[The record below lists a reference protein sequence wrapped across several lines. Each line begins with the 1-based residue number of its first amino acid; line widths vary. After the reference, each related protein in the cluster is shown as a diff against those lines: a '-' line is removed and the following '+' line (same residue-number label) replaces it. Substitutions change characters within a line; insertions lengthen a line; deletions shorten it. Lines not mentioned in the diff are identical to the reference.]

1 MNISVTIGGVDKS
14 AVIDWPSFSIEDN
27 VDEQPD
33 ICSFLIQ
40 KHTGQTYAPE
50 VNDEVVAYDGA
61 TKIFGGRILSIKNTI
76 VGDISNYQITCKDYT
91 AELDR
96 ILVTDSFES
105 TTVGGIIEYIV
116 DNYLAGEGITYN
128 NVDCTVAV
136 TKIVF
141 NKMPIS
147 KCISELAKLVNY
159 NWYIDY
165 DKDIHFFVK
174 NTEVAPFG
182 IGDTSEDVIADSI
195 ELENDLSQMRNV
207 VIIRGGDKVA
217 GNTRSKTHTGDGTQ
231 LTFNTDY
238 KFANLPTVTV
248 GGVSKTVGTENLD
261 TTGFDCYWDYNQKY
275 VRFDS
280 APAGAS
286 AIVITGYPL
295 IPIIAQVE
303 DLASISTYGRFE
315 FAKTDKT
322 IKSSDE
328 AKLYG
333 EAQLN
338 AYANSIR
345 EGSFRTY
352 TSGLKSGQ
360 TISINLV
367 DLGVADSF
375 VIQRVTLSMVSRI
388 KGEWS
393 VELATLKTLG
403 IIKFLQDKLLNDN
416 KTVDYNENDVLEKYY
431 MDNGRVEVSEMV
443 GPVENISQDYQDID
457 VAEDLAKD
465 PFGPGVA
472 PDFVLCPYVPT
483 SNSDPKREFFLDRG
497 VLA

>member
-1 MNISVTIGGVDKS
+1 MNLSIEIAGVDKS
-14 AVIDWPSFSIEDN
+14 SVIDWPSFSIEDN
-27 VDEQPD
+27 VDEQPNL
-33 ICSFLIQ
+33 CNFTIQ
-40 KHTGQTYAPE
+40 KYTGQTYAPAINSIVE
-50 VNDEVVAYDGA
+50 VFDGA
-61 TKIFGGRILSIKNTI
+61 TKIFGGRILSVKNTI
-76 VGDISNYQITCKDYT
+76 EGDISNYQIMCKDYT

-96 ILVTDSFES
+96 ILVTDSFSS
-105 TTVGGIIEYIV
+105 TTVGDIIEYII
-116 DNYLAGEGITYN
+116 DNYTSGITYA
-128 NVDCTVAV
+128 NVDCDVAV
-136 TKIVF
+136 AKIVF

-147 KCISELAKLVNY
+147 KCFSELAKLVNF

-174 NTEVAPFG
+174 NTEPAPFN
-182 IGDTSEDVIADSI
+182 ITDTGDDVIPESI
-195 ELENDLSQMRNV
+195 ELENDLSQLRNV

-217 GNTRSKTHTGDGTQ
+217 SNTRTKTHTGDGVQ
-231 LTFNTDY
+231 KTFNTDY
-238 KFANLPTVTV
+238 KFDEKPTVTV
-248 GGVSKTVGTENLD
+248 NSVAQTVGTENLD

-275 VRFDS
+275 IRFDT
-280 APAGAS
+280 APADTL
-286 AIVITGYPL
+286 AIEIEGYPL

-345 EGSFRTY
+345 EGSFRSY
-352 TSGLKSGQ
+352 TSGLISGQ
-360 TISINLV
+360 TIGITLT
-367 DLGVADSF
+367 DIGVADTF
-375 VIQRVTLSMVSRI
+375 VIQRVTLSMVSRT

-403 IIKFLQDKLLNDN
+403 IIQFLQDRLLNDN
-416 KTVDYNENDVLEKYY
+416 KKVDYNSDDVLEKYY
-431 MDNGRVEVSEMV
+431 MDNSNIEVTEEVGPIENLMNDHQTVEVTE
-443 GPVENISQDYQDID
+443 EC
-457 VAEDLAKD
+457 EKD

-483 SNSDPKREFFLDRG
+483 SNTDPKREFFLDRG
-497 VLA
+497 YLS

>member
-1 MNISVTIGGVDKS
+1 MNLSIEIAGVDKS

-27 VDEQPD
+27 VDEQPNM
-33 ICSFLIQ
+33 CSFSIQ
-40 KHTGQTYAPE
+40 KHTGQTYAPAINSIVE
-50 VNDEVVAYDGA
+50 VFDGA
-61 TKIFGGRILSIKNTI
+61 TKIFGGHILSVKNTI
-76 VGDISNYQITCKDYT
+76 EGEISNWEISCKDYT
-91 AELDR
+91 SELDR
-96 ILVTDSFES
+96 ILVTDSFSS
-105 TTVGGIIEYIV
+105 TTVGAIIEYIV
-116 DNYLAGEGITYN
+116 DNYLTGVTYA
-128 NVDCTVAV
+128 NVACTVAV

-174 NTEVAPFG
+174 NTEVAPFA
-182 IGDTSEDVIADSI
+182 ITSTSTDIIADSLS
-195 ELENDLSQMRNV
+195 LENDLSQLRNV
-207 VIIRGGDKVA
+207 VIIRGGDKVST
-217 GNTRSKTHTGDGTQ
+217 NTRAKYHTGDATQ
-231 LTFNTDY
+231 KTFNTDY
-238 KFANLPTVTV
+238 KFNSKPTVTLA
-248 GGVSKTVGTENLD
+248 GVSKTVGTENLD

-275 VRFDS
+275 IRFDV
-280 APAGAS
+280 APTG

-303 DLASISTYGRFE
+303 DLSSVSTYGRFE

-338 AYANSIR
+338 AYGNSIR

-360 TISINLV
+360 TISITLA
-367 DLGVADSF
+367 DLGVADGF
-375 VIQRVTLSMVSRI
+375 VIQRVTLSMVSRT

-403 IIKFLQDKLLNDN
+403 IIKFLQDKLLDDN
-416 KTVDYNENDVLEKYY
+416 KKVDYNADDVLEKYY
-431 MDNGRVEVSEMV
+431 MDNATAQVTEEVGPIENLMNDHQDVEVT
-443 GPVENISQDYQDID
+443 
-457 VAEDLAKD
+457 EDLAKD
-465 PFGPGVA
+465 PFGAGVK
-472 PDFVLCPYVPT
+472 PDFVLCPYIPT